1 MNAFAAQAV
10 LGALKQPPP
19 SDTERGQDSEM
30 DDQGAVWGL
39 PAFVLMGAEER
50 RRRFEGMMGGNG
62 VLERVGRVIDE
73 GW

>member
-10 LGALKQPPP
+10 LGALKQP
-19 SDTERGQDSEM
+19 SDKDRGQDSEM
-30 DDQGAVWGL
+30 NDQGMVWGL

-50 RRRFEGMMGGNG
+50 RRRFEGMMGGSG
-62 VLERVGRVIDE
+62 VLERVGRVVDA

>member
-10 LGALKQPPP
+10 LGVLKQP
-19 SDTERGQDSEM
+19 SDKDRGQDSEM
-30 DDQGAVWGL
+30 NGQGMVWGL

-50 RRRFEGMMGGNG
+50 RRRFEGMMGGSG
-62 VLERVGRVIDE
+62 VLERVGRVVDA